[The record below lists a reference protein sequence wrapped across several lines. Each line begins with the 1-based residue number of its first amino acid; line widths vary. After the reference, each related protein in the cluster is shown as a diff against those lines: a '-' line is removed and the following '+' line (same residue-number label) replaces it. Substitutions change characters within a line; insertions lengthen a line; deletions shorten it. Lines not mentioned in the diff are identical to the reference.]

1 MTHDQR
7 LIDECDCE
15 LWVVQEQDAKKWS
28 AGFDDYKD
36 TILTKLEAQAVKEE
50 ALREERLKKIAK
62 EREEKLARFKEKMG
76 K

>member
-36 TILTKLEAQAVKEE
+36 TILTKLEAQTAKEE